1 MAVNHEGAPADAAPA
16 AAPTDVERVLDF
28 RGLVD
33 RHPYGTLAAA
43 LGAGYVLAGGL
54 FTPLT
59 RKLVGAGLRLGLRFA
74 VIPYLEQQAVEVATR
89 LATDSDAGSGSA

>member
-1 MAVNHEGAPADAAPA
+1 MAAKHEGVPAEPA
-16 AAPTDVERVLDF
+16 TKLADLEHALDV
-28 RGLVD
+28 RGVVD

-59 RKLVGAGLRLGLRFA
+59 GKLIRAALGLGLRLA
-74 VIPYLEQQAVEVATR
+74 VLPTLEQEAVDLATR
-89 LATDSDAGSGSA
+89 LAADRDPAAGSP

>member
-1 MAVNHEGAPADAAPA
+1 MAAKHEGVPLDAEPA
-16 AAPTDVERVLDF
+16 AAVTEVERALDL

-33 RHPYGTLAAA
+33 RHPYGALAAA

-74 VIPYLEQQAVEVATR
+74 VVPYLEQQAVELATR
-89 LATDSDAGSGSA
+89 LAADSKK

>member
-1 MAVNHEGAPADAAPA
+1 MAAKHEGAPAGPA
-16 AAPTDVERVLDF
+16 AALADIEDALDV

-59 RKLVGAGLRLGLRFA
+59 GKLIRAALGLGLRF
-74 VIPYLEQQAVEVATR
+74 VVLPTLEQEAIALATR
-89 LATDSDAGSGSA
+89 LATDGDAAAGAP

>member
-1 MAVNHEGAPADAAPA
+1 MTANHDGAPADAAPA
-16 AAPTDVERVLDF
+16 AAVTDVEGVLDL

-59 RKLVGAGLRLGLRFA
+59 RRLVGAGLRLGLRFA
-74 VIPYLEQQAVEVATR
+74 VLPYLEQQAVDLATR
-89 LATDSDAGSGSA
+89 VVADP

>member
-1 MAVNHEGAPADAAPA
+1 MAAKHKGAPAEPA
-16 AAPTDVERVLDF
+16 GALADIEHAIDI

-59 RKLVGAGLRLGLRFA
+59 GKLVRAALGLGLRFA
-74 VIPYLEQQAVEVATR
+74 VLPALEQEAVELATR
-89 LATDSDAGSGSA
+89 LAADRDAAT